1 MRIVSILF
9 IVNLLFALDSTVVES
24 YLDKN
29 EAFIGDK
36 IKWVIKIK
44 NIKGRVFQYPNIE
57 IENDS
62 ISIIL
67 LDSIP
72 KENSIILE
80 YQVVCWD
87 TGNIILPYYSLYDIK
102 DGSKKD
108 KSISTNR
115 ISLNIKSIFNDKTI
129 INNIRPIKN
138 PVPVSRLFPTV
149 NFFLVLLIIL
159 NFCLI
164 LFFIFKKNKLKQVKA
179 HLTVDHQAIANKR
192 LYNIDKKGFLK
203 DAYTNLSHIIRQ
215 YIENTLFIRSLEMTT
230 SEIKLV
236 KDSIPCSEENF
247 LKIIDILELSDKIKY
262 SKDLTSDEVLLDNI
276 SQVKVFIDDIHK
288 QRKIPLFEEKL

>member
-1 MRIVSILF
+1 MRIVLILF
-9 IVNLLFALDSTVVES
+9 IAKSLFALDSTVVES

-29 EAFIGDK
+29 EGFIGDK

-57 IENDS
+57 IDNDS

-72 KENSIILE
+72 EENSLILE

-87 TGNIILPYYSLYDIK
+87 TGNVSLPYYSLYDIE
-102 DGSKKD
+102 DGSKKA
-108 KSISTNR
+108 KLISTNR

-138 PVPVSRLFPTV
+138 PVPVSRLFPIV
-149 NFFLVLLIIL
+149 NFLLVSLIIL

-164 LFFIFKKNKLKQVKA
+164 LFFIFKKNKIKQVKP
-179 HLTVDHQAIANKR
+179 HNTVDHREIADKR
-192 LYNIDKKGFLK
+192 LCNIDKKGFLK
-203 DAYTNLSHIIRQ
+203 DAYTNLSHIIRE

-236 KDSIPCSEENF
+236 EDSIPCSKENF

-262 SKDLTSDEVLLDNI
+262 SKDLTSDEVLSNNI
-276 SQVKVFIDDIHK
+276 SQVKIFIEDVHK
-288 QRKIPLFEEKL
+288 QREIPLFEEEL